1 MASSLCGV
9 IAVPVTEI
17 DVAGNAVL
25 RKLSD
30 RVSHQTI
37 SLLGSD
43 KTPGRK
49 AIMLRRSIRRPMI
62 SSLAYRLAVLEDP
75 GIHEIAHLATQV

>member
-1 MASSLCGV
+1 M
-9 IAVPVTEI
+9 PVTEI

-43 KTPGRK
+43 KTPGN
-49 AIMLRRSIRRPMI
+49 AIKLRRSIRRPMT
-62 SSLAYRLAVLEDP
+62 SFLAYRPAGLEDL
-75 GIHEIAHLATQV
+75 GIHENVHSITQGLEGVR